1 MINSTTLTFLRQL
14 KKNNNKAWFDAHRKE
29 YEAAKLNFEQFIQQV
44 IDQHSKKDPSLSGMA
59 AKSCMFRLNR
69 DVRFSKD
76 KSPYKTNFGAFIN
89 KGGKKSPL
97 AGYYFHL
104 EPGGAFCG
112 GGMYMPEPPML
123 AKIRQEVDYNLPAFR
138 KIIGSAAFKKLY
150 GGLSTSEEYSL
161 TRVPKGYEA
170 DNPAAEYL
178 KLKSF
183 VALQQLDD
191 KNLTSKDL
199 LKNTLAAFVALQP
212 LVVFLN
218 TAAEE

>member
-14 KKNNNKAWFDAHRKE
+14 KKNNNKAWFDAHRKD

-59 AKSCMFRLNR
+59 AKSCMFRINR

-138 KIIGSAAFKKLY
+138 KIIGSTAFKKLY
-150 GGLSTSEEYSL
+150 GSLSASEEYSL